1 MAAPHVF
8 VTYSIQDAKGQ
19 TSVTKINFPENADIA
34 VLKDF
39 VTTTATMIN
48 AIITGK
54 IISAGIGLE
63 VDLAGAT
70 IRATPLINSDVEE
83 GARFN
88 WATALNTNTQ
98 FRIPTFD
105 EAFLF
110 DGTQEV
116 DTTDAAVIAFTERIL
131 NGRTVGLTNVSPSDD
146 RGEDVNTLVSAR
158 ESFQSTR
165 TP

>member
-19 TSVTKINFPENADIA
+19 TSVQKINFPENADIA

-48 AIITGK
+48 AFITGK

-63 VDLAGAT
+63 VSLATAT

-88 WATALNTNTQ
+88 WATALNTNTN

-116 DTTDAAVIAFTERIL
+116 DTTDPAISTFSDRIIA
-131 NGRTVGLTNVSPSDD
+131 GRTIGLVNVSPSDD
-146 RGEDVNTLVSAR
+146 RGEDINTLVSAR

>member
-19 TSVTKINFPENADIA
+19 TSVQKINFPVAADIA
-34 VLKDF
+34 VLQDF
-39 VTTTATMIN
+39 VVTTATMIN

-63 VDLAGAT
+63 VDLSTAT
-70 IRATPLINSDVEE
+70 IRATPLVNSDVEE

-88 WATALNTNTQ
+88 WATALNTNTN
-98 FRIPTFD
+98 FRMPTFD
-105 EAFLF
+105 EAYLF

-116 DTTDAAVIAFTERIL
+116 DTTDAAVIAFTERVL

-146 RGEDVNTLVSAR
+146 RGEDINTLVSAR

>member
-19 TSVTKINFPENADIA
+19 TSVSKINFPDSADIA

-48 AIITGK
+48 AFITGK

-63 VDLAGAT
+63 VDLSTAT

-83 GARFN
+83 GARFS

-116 DTTDAAVIAFTERIL
+116 DTTDPAISTFSDRIIA
-131 NGRTVGLTNVSPSDD
+131 GRTIGLVNVSPSDD
-146 RGEDVNTLVSAR
+146 RGEDINTLVTAR

>member
-8 VTYSIQDAKGQ
+8 VTYSLQDAKGQ
-19 TSVTKINFPENADIA
+19 TSVQKINFPANADIA
-34 VLKDF
+34 VLQTF
-39 VTTTATMIN
+39 VVSTATMIN
-48 AIITGK
+48 AIVTGK

-63 VDLAGAT
+63 VDLSGAT

-116 DTTDAAVIAFTERIL
+116 DTTDAAVDALVQRIIQ
-131 NGRTVGLTNVSPSDD
+131 GQTVGLTNVSPSDD
-146 RGEDVNTLVSAR
+146 RGEDINTLVSAR